1 MSESKT
7 ISKGL
12 TTTFLVHFILGILL
26 GLFIII
32 APVTYAEMF
41 DFASKEP
48 MLLRLVG
55 AIILTLGIS
64 SWFGYKETNLDNV
77 KIIVRTEITWT
88 VLAAIIFFWGMI
100 TDEFPAWAW
109 LNALL
114 MLAFAGAFTYFF
126 YYADKE
132 TPAE

>member
-1 MSESKT
+1 MSDDKT
-7 ISKGL
+7 ITKGL
-12 TTTFLVHFILGILL
+12 TNTFLVHFILGVLL

-32 APVTYAEMF
+32 APETYAEMF
-41 DFASKEP
+41 DFASSEP

-55 AIILTLGIS
+55 AATLTLGIS

-77 KIIVRTEITWT
+77 KIIVRAEITWT

-109 LNALL
+109 LNAIL

-126 YYADKE
+126 YYDKKE
-132 TPAE
+132 APAA

>member
-7 ISKGL
+7 FSKGL
-12 TTTFLVHFILGILL
+12 TNTFLVHFILGVLL
-26 GLFIII
+26 GIFIII
-32 APVTYAEMF
+32 APETYAEML
-41 DFASKEP
+41 DFESDQP

-55 AIILTLGIS
+55 AAVLALGIS

-77 KIIVRTEITWT
+77 KILVRLEITWT

-100 TDEFPAWAW
+100 DGEFPAWAW
-109 LNALL
+109 LNAIM